1 MMERKPT
8 GIPGLD
14 GMLDGG
20 LLPET
25 ALLLDGAPGTGK
37 TTFGLQFIYN
47 GITAYDEP
55 GVILTFEEF
64 PRQYYQDA
72 AGFGWDLPALEASD
86 KLRVIMTSP
95 EVSLADLKQP
105 DGLLAETVRAIGARR
120 VLVDSLSHFARLEPD
135 PVALRELVYGFI
147 NGLKRLG
154 LTVVLTW
161 ERSALLGGDPNL
173 SEPVAYVVDGYVL
186 LRYVELDSVMRKALL
201 VLKMRGSNHA
211 RDIRQYEI
219 TDKGLVVAARF
230 EGRQG
235 IMSGY
240 AMPSMA
246 DAFNAAF
253 GRSSG

>member
-1 MMERKPT
+1 MDRKPT

-25 ALLLDGAPGTGK
+25 AVLLDGAPGTGK
-37 TTFGLQFIYN
+37 TTFGLQYIYN
-47 GITAYDEP
+47 GITNYHEP
-55 GVILTFEEF
+55 GIILTFEEF
-64 PRQYYQDA
+64 PRQYYHDA
-72 AGFGWDLPALEASD
+72 AGFGWDLPALEAAD
-86 KLRVIMTSP
+86 QLRVIMTSP
-95 EVSLADLKQP
+95 EVSLADLRQP
-105 DGLLAETVRAIGARR
+105 DGLLAEAVHTIGARR
-120 VLVDSLSHFARLEPD
+120 ILVDSLSHFARLQPD
-135 PVALRELVYGFI
+135 PVALREMVYGFI

-154 LTVVLTW
+154 LTAVLTW

-173 SEPVAYVVDGYVL
+173 GEPVAYVVDGYIL

-201 VLKMRGSNHA
+201 VLKMRGSAHA

-219 TDKGLVVAARF
+219 TDKGLVVDTRF
-230 EGRQG
+230 EGHQG

-240 AMPSMA
+240 AVPSMS

-253 GRSSG
+253 GRSGR

>member
-1 MMERKPT
+1 MNRKPT

-14 GMLDGG
+14 VMLGGG

-25 ALLLDGAPGTGK
+25 AVLLDGAPGTGK

-47 GITAYDEP
+47 GITVHDEP
-55 GVILTFEEF
+55 GIVLTFEEF
-64 PRQYYQDA
+64 PRQYYHDA
-72 AGFGWDLPALEASD
+72 AGFGWDLPRLEAAD

-95 EVSLADLKQP
+95 EVVLTDLKQP
-105 DGLLAETVRAIGARR
+105 DGMLAQTIQAIGAQR

-135 PVALRELVYGFI
+135 PIALREKVYAFV

-154 LTVVLTW
+154 LTTVLTW

-173 SEPVAYVVDGYVL
+173 GEPVSFVVDGCIL

-201 VLKMRGSNHA
+201 VLKLRGSDHA

-219 TDKGLVVAARF
+219 TGEGLVVDTCF

-240 AMPSMA
+240 AIPNMA
-246 DAFNAAF
+246 DAFNTAF
-253 GRSSG
+253 GRPSD